1 MIAFE
6 HSSGIQSVLVWL
18 RQVRVMTLKELR
30 HLFEDRALLGIIIY
44 IFTLQIF
51 IAAGEV
57 STDLKNARL
66 LVQDNDRTSAS
77 RELIYKFQSPY
88 FSFAGDL
95 ANANEGLRM
104 LDTGKASLLLDI
116 PHDFLKNLDGGLQPA
131 PLQLLID
138 TSKVN
143 IGYLASFYSLRIAAD
158 FSREWASKNLLRAG
172 FDLRELPR
180 IQEESRI
187 WFNPDL
193 DEAWFGTIAE
203 LMGMITVACILLPA
217 ASMVREKERG
227 TIEQL
232 LVSPLSPFQVMI
244 SKILSMVFVT
254 LVGTAISLFIIMQGF
269 YSVPVRGS
277 VFLFFSL
284 TALYSFTNAGLGL
297 AAASFARTSGQ
308 IGMIVLFIVLPII
321 NLSGTRTPVESMPLW
336 LQHLIQLFP
345 MRHFVEITYGI
356 LLKGTGLRTIF
367 DSVLIMV
374 LLGSVLFAIGLWRFR
389 RQFE

>member
-1 MIAFE
+1 MAF
-6 HSSGIQSVLVWL
+6 
-18 RQVRVMTLKELR
+18 
-30 HLFEDRALLGIIIY
+30 
-44 IFTLQIF
+44 
-51 IAAGEV
+51 
-57 STDLKNARL
+57 
-66 LVQDNDRTSAS
+66 
-77 RELIYKFQSPY
+77 
-88 FSFAGDL
+88 
-95 ANANEGLRM
+95 
-104 LDTGKASLLLDI
+104 
-116 PHDFLKNLDGGLQPA
+116 
-131 PLQLLID
+131 
-138 TSKVN
+138 
-143 IGYLASFYSLRIAAD
+143 FYSLRIAAD
-158 FSREWASKNLLRAG
+158 FSREWATKNLLRAG